1 MMGSLGD
8 ILGSLTPALAAA
20 LLAWLL
26 PGLVLL
32 VMGFWG
38 TRLGKVGPWF
48 ATGMSAAAFGLAVYA
63 WAQGGP
69 ASSISFAWV
78 PIDTES
84 LQLGFLLDDLSRV
97 LLPIVAGITLLVHLF
112 STEYMA
118 ADPRAPRYWAF
129 LGLFSMAMTGLLL
142 AHGYLTLF
150 IFWELVGLA
159 SYFLIGFWFE
169 KPEAA
174 AASQKAFIVNRIG
187 DLGFVVALLCLFA
200 GGGDMVHGS
209 ASWGQLPPWG
219 VLLGSAGLALA
230 AFGKSAQFP
239 LQIWLP
245 DAMAGPTPV
254 SSLIHAA
261 TMVAAGVYLLLRS
274 VALLDSRVLLVLA
287 VVGAVTALAAAL
299 SALSQSDIKRV
310 LAYSTVSQLGLM
322 VMGIGVGAADYALFH
337 LLTHAVFKC
346 GLFLTAG
353 AVIHSLHHAGDA
365 AGLHF
370 DAQDL
375 RWMGGLRK
383 KLPWVALS
391 YIAFAAAL
399 AGLPLFSG
407 FLSKDGLI
415 VGAWAW
421 AAQHGGWAWAV
432 PGAAILTS
440 LLTAFY
446 ITRQGMLTF
455 AGANRLALQPGKE
468 GLLAQLHAPSWR
480 MHLPLLVLAALSL
493 WVAWSPAHPLHAIAF
508 ESATTAHGPAWLPI
522 TLAGLAVLGIGYGV
536 LRYRKGPATS
546 NPSRWWYQL
555 SLQHFFIDRTWHAWL
570 AAPFLAFG
578 RAMAWLDRMVIDGL
592 VNLIASVVVRK
603 PGEAS
608 IAQAADWVDHQVVD
622 GVVGAA
628 ANVSL
633 DRHHH
638 IYSLAHIADW
648 ADRRLIDRAV
658 NGIAAA
664 AMRWGGRLRRLQT
677 GRIQLYLLYSV
688 LALLLLLFALHYF
701 TNRS

>member
-8 ILGSLTPALAAA
+8 IFRSMDAAMA
-20 LLAWLL
+20 MSVLAWLL

-38 TRLGKVGPWF
+38 PRLGRLGPWL
-48 ATGMSAAAFGLAVYA
+48 ATGVSAAAFVLALLG
-63 WAQGGP
+63 WWQGHGTQVL
-69 ASSISFAWV
+69 SLTWV
-78 PIDTES
+78 RIGTES
-84 LQLGFLLDDLSRV
+84 LQVGFLLDGLSRG
-97 LLPIVAGITLLVHLF
+97 LLPIVAGITLLVHIF

-118 ADPRAPRYWAF
+118 ADPRASRYWAF

-142 AHGYLTLF
+142 AKGFLTLF

-159 SYFLIGFWFE
+159 SYFLIGFWFTRE
-169 KPEAA
+169 EAA
-174 AASQKAFIVNRIG
+174 RASQKAFIVNRIG

-200 GGGDMVHGS
+200 GGGSMDHGA
-209 ASWGQLPPWG
+209 ASWGSLPEWA

-261 TMVAAGVYLLLRS
+261 TMVAAGVYLLLRAQ
-274 VALLDSRVLLVLA
+274 ALLHPQVVEVLA
-287 VVGAVTALAAAL
+287 YVGALTALAAAL

-322 VMGIGVGAADYALFH
+322 VMGIGVGAQDYALFH

-346 GLFLTAG
+346 GLFLSAG

-370 DAQDL
+370 DAQDI
-375 RWMGGLRK
+375 RWMGGLRQ
-383 KLPWVALS
+383 KLPLVLIA

-399 AGLPLFSG
+399 AGFPFFSG
-407 FLSKDGLI
+407 FLSKDGLVI
-415 VGAWAW
+415 GAWSW
-421 AAQHGGWAWAV
+421 ARAAGGWAWLV
-432 PGAAILTS
+432 PGAAMLTS

-446 ITRQGMLTF
+446 IARHGMLVF
-455 AGANRLALQPGKE
+455 AGRNRLSLQAGKE
-468 GLLAQLHAPSWR
+468 PVWAHLHAPSWR
-480 MHLPLLVLAALSL
+480 MHVPLLILAALSL
-493 WVAWSPAHPLHAIAF
+493 YFVWSPANPFHSPDYA
-508 ESATTAHGPAWLPI
+508 SPGHGPEWLPLL
-522 TLAGLAVLGIGYGV
+522 LAGLAVLGTGYGV
-536 LRYRKGPATS
+536 WRYRKGPATS
-546 NPSRWWYQL
+546 NPSKWWYQL
-555 SLQHFFIDRTWHAWL
+555 SYQHFFFDANWHAL
-570 AAPFLAFG
+570 VAAPVLAFG
-578 RAMAWLDRMVIDGL
+578 RSMAWLDHVVVDGL
-592 VNLIASVVVRK
+592 VNLVASLVIRK
-603 PGEAS
+603 HGKAS

-622 GVVGAA
+622 AAVGAA

-638 IYSLAHIADW
+638 LYSLSHIADW

-658 NGIAAA
+658 NGIAHA

-677 GRIQLYLLYSV
+677 GKIQLYLLYSV
-688 LALLLLLFALHYF
+688 LGLLLLLFALHYF
-701 TNRS
+701 TTLA